1 MKKSILNFSILLSI
15 IVLLP
20 AVSLAS
26 TIDFAHLNQGAF
38 IHSVSSELT
47 GSGYNADP
55 RDVIGGRDVSPP
67 GYSNYNDLEFG
78 NFIFGQ
84 SDTNQFIIVDLGS
97 TRSIDRVGSSFVPP
111 PDDREVWD
119 YFGVSIAT
127 TAPDNPA
134 SFTLL
139 NSIGIKNDTVWDIK
153 SSPIYFDLVSS
164 VNAQWIKYDFGAFSP
179 DWGGGSRVYD
189 VYAESTAPVP
199 EPATMLLLGSGLIG
213 LVGFGRKKFFKK

>member
-26 TIDFAHLNQGAF
+26 TIDFAHLNQGAS
-38 IHSVSSELT
+38 IHSESSVLT
-47 GSGYNADP
+47 GQGYYADP

-67 GYSNYNDLEFG
+67 GYSNYNNLEFG

-84 SDTNQFIIVDLGS
+84 GDTDQFIIVDLGS
-97 TRSIDRVGSSFVPP
+97 TRSIDRVGSSFVPY

-127 TAPDNPA
+127 VSHP

-139 NSIGIKNDTVWDIK
+139 NSIGTKGDNVYDIGNI
-153 SSPIYFDLVSS
+153 SPIYFDLVSS
-164 VNAQWIKYDFGAFSP
+164 VNARWIKYEFGAFSP

-199 EPATMLLLGSGLIG
+199 EPTTMLLLGSGLIG
-213 LVGFGRKKFFKK
+213 LVGFGRKKFFKRS

>member
-26 TIDFAHLNQGAF
+26 TIDFAHLNQGASIYF
-38 IHSVSSELT
+38 VSSVLDDP
-47 GSGYNADP
+47 GYYADP

-84 SDTNQFIIVDLGS
+84 GDTDQFIIVDLGS
-97 TRSIDRVGSSFVPP
+97 TRSIDRVGSSFVPY

-127 TAPDNPA
+127 TAPNDPA

-139 NSIGIKNDTVWDIK
+139 NSIGTKGDNVYDIGNI
-153 SSPIYFDLVSS
+153 SPIYFDLVSS

-213 LVGFGRKKFFKK
+213 LVGFGRKKFF